1 LLFGFPYPPLSLL
14 LVLPGYLLGDFRYAH
29 LAATTLAGAL
39 IALSRPGRIATAAAA
54 LFLFTPRGFFVL
66 EAGWTEPMAVLML
79 AALVFAACRAP
90 RASPM
95 IVGLLLVTK
104 QYLVLAAP
112 LVWLL

>member
-1 LLFGFPYPPLSLL
+1 NPYAITFPVTYDDPARIYAAGTFANGRLQFGYPYPPWSLL

-29 LAATTLAGAL
+29 LLATTLAGAL

-79 AALVFAACRAP
+79 AALVFAACR
-90 RASPM
+90 
-95 IVGLLLVTK
+95 
-104 QYLVLAAP
+104 
-112 LVWLL
+112 